1 MVYFD
6 PGTPAIPKPMIN
18 QSMQDFM
25 DKQEILRQKKKDIF
39 EKIIDLQLEITP
51 DMVKVEELNRQLE
64 SLRRIEN
71 ELPTKFEK

>member
-1 MVYFD
+1 MHLPY
-6 PGTPAIPKPMIN
+6 
-18 QSMQDFM
+18 QDFI
-25 DKQEILRQKKKDIF
+25 DRQEILRQKKKDIF

-51 DMVKVEELNRQLE
+51 DMAKVEELNRQLE

>member
-6 PGTPAIPKPMIN
+6 PGTPAISKPMIN

-51 DMVKVEELNRQLE
+51 DMAKVEELNRQLE